1 MLILLTA
8 LSFALVPDDAPVPIL
23 PSPDDVQLD
32 KYDAV
37 LYLHPWDLTVDE
49 FDLELVP
56 RVPLC
61 VVDDVAVAPTYETV
75 WVLPPELGA
84 AQALEA
90 RTREG

>member
-8 LSFALVPDDAPVPIL
+8 LSFALVPHDTPVPIL

-32 KYDAV
+32 DDVV

-49 FDLELVP
+49 VDLELVP

-61 VVDDVAVAPTYETV
+61 VVDDVAVLELYEAV
-75 WVLPPELGA
+75 WLPPELGA
-84 AQALEA
+84 AQTLEA

>member
-1 MLILLTA
+1 MAAQRLIL
-8 LSFALVPDDAPVPIL
+8 PI
-23 PSPDDVQLD
+23 
-32 KYDAV
+32 V

-49 FDLELVP
+49 VDLEVVP
-56 RVPLC
+56 RASLC
-61 VVDDVAVAPTYETV
+61 VVDDAAMPATYEDV